1 MLTYVLTRYYAYV
14 RANCGEDGAS
24 DWSTV
29 KSFLTTIAC
38 PAPTGLAAVLT
49 PGNGSIATLN
59 WNAGEAQAWQVEY
72 SLNANLSDST
82 AVVVSEPT
90 INLTGLTAEATYYAR
105 VKADCGE
112 LDGESLYSAII
123 SFKPTDAYEL
133 LVNDGTSTN
142 SYVPV
147 EGNYVDN
154 ATQRSQFVIPAA
166 QLESLEWDSITTLT
180 FFGSFTS
187 TARTSWEG
195 ATFEAYVLEIEDA
208 TLAAEQDW
216 ASMTKV
222 MNEASL
228 RNFLPKMLI
237 NYVPGVAPACPAPKN
252 LAVSGIS
259 DSEASFSWTA
269 VEGADYEYALVEGA
283 VEPIEFLAAAENPLV
298 LSNLTES
305 TDYTFYLRRAC
316 GVDGYSDT
324 ISVAFTTDVHVDV
337 VPFVEDFEADGAW
350 KFINGTEPNA
360 WVIGNAAA
368 KDGEKALY
376 ISNNGADNTYTKDD
390 AVSASYATILL
401 EFAQAGE
408 YTFAYDWKAN
418 GDYSI
423 EDNELYDYLR
433 VVLVPASATLVA
445 GNPALPEGYIAL
457 DNGGLYGAT
466 DWQHYSSDAEI
477 EAGQYKLVFAWFN
490 DESDGDD
497 TPAAIDNISIQE
509 KGQETGLING
519 NAGIFNNGEAFKFLR
534 DNKVFILVNGI
545 IYDATGRKVE
555 VVK

>member
-1 MLTYVLTRYYAYV
+1 MIGIKTVQIGDYANV
-14 RANCGEDGAS
+14 NWFGVAASGAS
-24 DWSTV
+24 
-29 KSFLTTIAC
+29 F
-38 PAPTGLAAVLT
+38 G
-49 PGNGSIATLN
+49 GH
-59 WNAGEAQAWQVEY
+59 
-72 SLNANLSDST
+72 
-82 AVVVSEPT
+82 
-90 INLTGLTAEATYYAR
+90 
-105 VKADCGE
+105 
-112 LDGESLYSAII
+112 
-123 SFKPTDAYEL
+123 
-133 LVNDGTSTN
+133 GTSLM
-142 SYVPV
+142 
-147 EGNYVDN
+147 
-154 ATQRSQFVIPAA
+154 Q
-166 QLESLEWDSITTLT
+166 
-180 FFGSFTS
+180 
-187 TARTSWEG
+187 
-195 ATFEAYVLEIEDA
+195 
-208 TLAAEQDW
+208 
-216 ASMTKV
+216 
-222 MNEASL
+222 